1 MFDTIPVF
9 PESGLQDFQIMKAF
23 LTIQSLGPLHQDYK
37 NGLFVGRMVM

>member
-9 PESGLQDFQIMKAF
+9 PESGLEELQLMKPF
-23 LTIQSLGPLHQDYK
+23 LITQSIGPVDQRCK